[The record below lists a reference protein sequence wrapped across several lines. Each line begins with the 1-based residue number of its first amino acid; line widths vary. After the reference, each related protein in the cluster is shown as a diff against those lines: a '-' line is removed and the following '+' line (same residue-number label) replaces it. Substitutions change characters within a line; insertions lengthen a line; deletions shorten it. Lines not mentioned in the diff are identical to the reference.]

1 MGTKLEH
8 IIICLADEIEE
19 KEKEQEHVQNKPE
32 DTVEKAPWVKPSD
45 KHFWFGRPGI
55 FLYMIHFIL
64 FQNSFEIA
72 FFLWVLVS
80 SKQQVTCTVLMES
93 FDSSDSCIFFAVQFT
108 YGVHSCILEEVG
120 LIIPRLLVG

>member
-64 FQNSFEIA
+64 FQNSFEFA

-93 FDSSDSCIFFAVQFT
+93 LTLLTVAYFLLSSLHMVSIHV
-108 YGVHSCILEEVG
+108 SLKK
-120 LIIPRLLVG
+120 